1 MKSAATL
8 RLAMT
13 TGMMMN
19 DSHSASRATTHSS
32 ALVTLHLAVILFGFA
47 GLFGKWVA
55 LAPATIVF
63 GRSFVAT
70 MALAALLRLL
80 HEPRGRFQ
88 WRLMANGA
96 ILALHWLAFFQA
108 IQLSSVAIGLLGYA
122 SFPLFVLALE
132 TALLRRPLH
141 AGEWATAALVTIG
154 LLLIVPELKLEN
166 KIVQGLLWALLS
178 GFTFA
183 LLAVGNRAL
192 VAQHSAGEIAL
203 WQNGCA
209 ALCLLPIVVFERSV
223 PAARDV
229 GLLVLLG
236 VVCTALAHTLFIRSM
251 RALSAHGASVVAAL
265 EPVYGIAL
273 AFLLL
278 HEAPEP
284 RTLAGAVLIV
294 AAAILASRRTNGL

>member
-1 MKSAATL
+1 MQ
-8 RLAMT
+8 
-13 TGMMMN
+13 GMMN
-19 DSHSASRATTHSS
+19 DTNSRSRAITHTS
-32 ALVTLHLAVILFGFA
+32 ALAALHVAVILFGFA
-47 GLFGKWVA
+47 GLFGKWLA
-55 LAPATIVF
+55 LPPATIVF
-63 GRSFVAT
+63 GRTFVASI
-70 MALAALLRLL
+70 ALAALLRLL
-80 HEPRGRFQ
+80 REPRGRFQ

-96 ILALHWLAFFQA
+96 VLALHWLAFFQS

-122 SFPLFVLALE
+122 SFPLFVLTLE
-132 TALLRRPLH
+132 TALLRRPMH
-141 AGEWATAALVTIG
+141 AGEWATAALVTMG
-154 LLLIVPELKLEN
+154 LLLVVPELKFEN
-166 KIVQGLLWALLS
+166 KVVQGLLWALLS

-192 VAQHSAGEIAL
+192 VARHSAGEIAL
-203 WQNGCA
+203 WQNSGA
-209 ALCLLPIVVFERSV
+209 ALCLLPVVVFERSL

-229 GLLVLLG
+229 ALLLLLG

-251 RALSAHGASVVAAL
+251 RALSAHSASVVAAL

-273 AFLLL
+273 AFMLL